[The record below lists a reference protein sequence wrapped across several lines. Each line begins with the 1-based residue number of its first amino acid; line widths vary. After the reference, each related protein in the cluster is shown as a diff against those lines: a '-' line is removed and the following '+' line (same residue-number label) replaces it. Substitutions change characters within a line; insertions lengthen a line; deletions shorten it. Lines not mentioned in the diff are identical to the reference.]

1 MYVKK
6 SDEQLIKDYAE
17 IGVDYNKFVEF
28 GEMNVIVQ
36 SFAIEDHE
44 ADEDDEDDEDDGNE
58 MSYLNFMPRK
68 GYAAEESVNLDD
80 EDRRKQFVAE
90 LRDSSERMKVWSYLL
105 AKKADEIEKGVYDG
119 TSVYYPQLEEW
130 YDDGKKSTDE

>member
-6 SDEQLIKDYAE
+6 SDEQLVKEYAE

-36 SFAIEDHE
+36 SFANEDHE
-44 ADEDDEDDEDDGNE
+44 QEEDEDGNE

-68 GYAAEESVNLDD
+68 GYAAEQSVNLDD
-80 EDRRKQFVAE
+80 EDKRKQFVAE

-105 AKKADEIEKGVYDG
+105 AKKADEIENGVYDG
-119 TSVYYPQLEEW
+119 TSVYYPVLEEW

>member
-6 SDEQLIKDYAE
+6 SDEQLVKEYAE

-44 ADEDDEDDEDDGNE
+44 DDEDDGNE

-68 GYAAEESVNLDD
+68 GYAAEQSVNLDD

-90 LRDSSERMKVWSYLL
+90 LRDSSERMKVWAYLL

-119 TSVYYPQLEEW
+119 TSVYYPELEEW

>member
-6 SDEQLIKDYAE
+6 SDEQLIKEYAE

-36 SFAIEDHE
+36 SFANEDHE
-44 ADEDDEDDEDDGNE
+44 QEEDEDGNE

-80 EDRRKQFVAE
+80 EDGRKQFVAQ
-90 LRDSSERMKVWSYLL
+90 LRDSSERMKVWAYLL
-105 AKKADEIEKGVYDG
+105 AKKADEIENGVCDG
-119 TSVYYPQLEEW
+119 TSVYYPELEEW